1 MVAADDT
8 QEDLGDDS
16 GPMTKTGGS
25 TGSIAHSLQEAG
37 AEAAWHVID
46 LGSNRE
52 LGEGSDDPVVTASTY
67 KAAVLL
73 EVARQASSGE
83 LSLTDRV
90 KVPSD
95 RRTLGPTGL
104 SVMKDDV
111 DISVRDLAFWMMCV
125 SDNTATD
132 VLQELVST
140 ERVNKTLADLGL
152 GSTFLEGDCNHLLST
167 LVEDAG
173 GIENIGPSMTPE
185 QYAACRS
192 LNAPQTNRTTP
203 REAATLLRLIWTD
216 EAGPPEACAEV
227 RRIMG
232 LQVWPHRLS
241 SAFGDGIKVS
251 GKTGTLIGIRNEIG
265 VVEYPDG
272 GRYAAAVFVTT
283 QDLSWHKPEAD
294 AVIGKVARL
303 AIDDLRGE

>member
-1 MVAADDT
+1 MTETRGA
-8 QEDLGDDS
+8 S
-16 GPMTKTGGS
+16 GL
-25 TGSIAHSLQEAG
+25 IARALRDAG
-37 AEAAWHVID
+37 AEAAWHVSD
-46 LGSNRE
+46 LGTGRE
-52 LGEGSDDPVVTASTY
+52 LGARSDDPVVTASTF
-67 KAAVLL
+67 KVAVLL
-73 EVARQASSGE
+73 ETARQAAAGE
-83 LSLTDRV
+83 LSLTDRIR
-90 KVPSD
+90 VPAD
-95 RRTLGPTGL
+95 RRTMGPTGL
-104 SVMKDDV
+104 SVMQDAV

-132 VLQELVST
+132 VLQELVGT
-140 ERVNKTLADLGL
+140 ERINKTLADLGL
-152 GSTFLEGDCNHLLST
+152 GNTFLEGDCHHLLST

-173 GIENIGPSMTPE
+173 GVEKIGPSMTPE
-185 QYAACRS
+185 LLAACRS
-192 LNAPQTNRTTP
+192 LNATQTNRTTP
-203 REAATLLRLIWTD
+203 RDAVNLLRLIWTD
-216 EAGPPEACAEV
+216 EAGPPEACEEV

-283 QDLSWHKPEAD
+283 GDLSWHKPEAD

-303 AIDDLRGE
+303 AIDELRGER